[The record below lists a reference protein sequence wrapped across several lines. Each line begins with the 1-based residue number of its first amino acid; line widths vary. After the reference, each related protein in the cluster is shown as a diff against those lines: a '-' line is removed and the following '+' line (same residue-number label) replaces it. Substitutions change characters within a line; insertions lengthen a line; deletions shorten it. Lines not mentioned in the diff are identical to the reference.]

1 MCLFETRLD
10 MLALDKAFRSLLG
23 VKLEVLERVG
33 AREGFE
39 VFVLNRA

>member
-1 MCLFETRLD
+1 

-23 VKLEVLERVG
+23 VKLEVLERIG

-39 VFVLNRA
+39 VFVLGNMLARGKA